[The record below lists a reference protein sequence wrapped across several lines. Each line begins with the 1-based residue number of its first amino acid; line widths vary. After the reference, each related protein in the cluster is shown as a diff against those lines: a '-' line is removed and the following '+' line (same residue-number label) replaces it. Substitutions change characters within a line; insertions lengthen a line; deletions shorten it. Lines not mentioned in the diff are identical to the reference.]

1 MNRYFGVHV
10 LDGEWHALLPRYLV
24 LTGHLDGARVL
35 DIGCGTGIG
44 SSMMLEMGA
53 DHVDG
58 VDYRPEVLDL
68 AEMKHAKD
76 DLTFHTM
83 LWENLD
89 FEDDTFDV
97 VVCMDPS
104 TPVTDP
110 TLLEEVRRV
119 LRSDGEYI
127 CAIERSNVGDLS
139 GILPRY
145 GYSSPGRNVDVTRG
159 KQESPQINELSTY
172 FEHLASLQQQ
182 PRLSWVFE
190 SDPKDAERWD
200 DDTGFRPEDVVSP
213 TVDRTFCTEDSETAG
228 VELVFCRTE
237 AGEPP
242 NPRDVRLPYH
252 QLIERL
258 GTIIRDLQFSPRS
271 QEDELDE
278 DTEVEADDA
287 EESRPDLQLDEDAG
301 DDAVSRRLGDVA
313 DAYER
318 LRHAVH
324 SMREQTQATLIEQER
339 LLGQMF
345 GHLQTDEPAGAG
357 ESSTGIF
364 ERSSA
369 SHIDEFQDLSADSSR
384 EDIEAELARMK
395 RERARLNNK
404 LDATD
409 SEIDK
414 LQGWL
419 DERGQESDDSE
430 TDD

>member
-76 DLTFHTM
+76 ELTFHTM

-119 LRSDGEYI
+119 LRSDGEYV

-139 GILPRY
+139 DILPRY
-145 GYSSPGRNVDVTRG
+145 GYSSPGRNVEVARG
-159 KQESPQINELSTY
+159 QQDAPQVRELSNY
-172 FEHLASLQQQ
+172 FEDLTRLSQQ
-182 PRLSWVFE
+182 PRMSWVFE
-190 SDPKDAERWD
+190 SDTDETPTD
-200 DDTGFRPEDVVSP
+200 DEESGFRPEDVVSP
-213 TVDRTFCTEDSETAG
+213 TVDRTFCTDESEAAG
-228 VELVFCRTE
+228 VELVFCGSE
-237 AGEPP
+237 SSEPP

-252 QLIERL
+252 QLVERL
-258 GTIIRDLQFSPRS
+258 GTIIRDLQFDPRAS
-271 QEDELDE
+271 DEELDE
-278 DTEVEADDA
+278 ETDVEADDEGA
-287 EESRPDLQLDEDAG
+287 DDADLELDEEVG
-301 DDAVSRRLGDVA
+301 DDAISQRLGHVA
-313 DAYER
+313 NAYER

-345 GHLQTDEPAGAG
+345 QHLQTEVPAEAG
-357 ESSTGIF
+357 ESSTDVF
-364 ERSSA
+364 ERSTA
-369 SHIDEFQDLSADSSR
+369 SHIEEFEDLGPDSSQEAL
-384 EDIEAELARMK
+384 EDELARMK
-395 RERARLNNK
+395 RERSRLNNK
-404 LDATD
+404 LDANAHQ
-409 SEIDK
+409 IDQ
-414 LQGWL
+414 LEGWL
-419 DERGQESDDSE
+419 DESD
-430 TDD
+430 